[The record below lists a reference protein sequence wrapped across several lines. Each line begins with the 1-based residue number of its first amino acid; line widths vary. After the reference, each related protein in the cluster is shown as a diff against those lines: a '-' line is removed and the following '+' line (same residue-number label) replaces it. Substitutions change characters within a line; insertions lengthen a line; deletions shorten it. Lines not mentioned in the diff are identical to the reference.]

1 MGPQT
6 PKSRD
11 AVHNRLDIF
20 KFIKKLHICT
30 FSPVQ
35 FTLRFVNLFVEV
47 SRVCGGVMA
56 SNNPN
61 PTTKSGGL
69 VGQRDVSYM
78 DPYLW
83 PIRN

>member
-1 MGPQT
+1 MDPQT
-6 PKSRD
+6 QKSRD
-11 AVHNRLDIF
+11 ALIKIF

-78 DPYLW
+78 DTYLW